1 MKSAMIRWIL
11 SLLLS
16 GTFVGRAGEPDLL
29 NPLPP
34 INDGPEKTVAVPLRP
49 PPPAIAPGAAN
60 AIRVGRPRP
69 PAFELK
75 DGDRVVWLGDRFLG
89 GEVANGYLETR
100 LTTQYPDRR
109 LTFRPLL
116 WLTNHPL
123 AQTREFA
130 GDWLQELLAEVAA
143 TKPTV
148 AIIGY
153 GTTMAQAGP
162 SAVPAF
168 RTNYMRL
175 IEGLKSVHPTN
186 PIRLVLLTPNGQP
199 SANADE
205 ALSPLNDSLKLV
217 AEVIRTFGT
226 NDAVEVVDL
235 FAWSMSDGAFVQ
247 SEAAKPGVAFPELTE
262 GAADPSPYGWIR
274 LTFGL
279 ERGLGWAPATWRLGY
294 LADGSLRGG
303 GFGVEILERHRS
315 AESATLKLRE
325 TRLPPSGLGAFDDPP
340 NSRPQCYMQVSG
352 FNPGVYELQVDGRP
366 ILRGSNGEWARYVIV
381 GKGPS
386 WDQTDQ
392 VRRLIVEKNRLF
404 LERWNPEGRAR
415 KESTLDPATVLADED
430 APIQEL
436 EKTIAQLKRP
446 VDRRYE
452 IKRVGDA
459 QPR

>member
-1 MKSAMIRWIL
+1 MKNTLIRWIL
-11 SLLLS
+11 SLPFL
-16 GTFVGRAGEPDLL
+16 GAFVVLAGEPDLL

-34 INDGPEKTVAVPLRP
+34 FNDGPEKSVTVPLRP
-49 PPPAIAPGAAN
+49 PPAITPTVGN
-60 AIRVGRPRP
+60 AIRVGRPAR
-69 PAFELK
+69 PAFHFK

-100 LTTQYPDRR
+100 LTTQFPDRR

-123 AQTREFA
+123 AQTRELA
-130 GDWLQELLAEVAA
+130 GDWLPELLAEVAA
-143 TKPTV
+143 AKPTV
-148 AIIGY
+148 ALLGY
-153 GTTMAQAGP
+153 GTTVAQAGP

-168 RTNYMRL
+168 RTNFTRL
-175 IEGLKSVHPTN
+175 IEGLKSVNPTN
-186 PIRLVLLTPNGQP
+186 PIRLVLLTPGGQP
-199 SANADE
+199 SAIADE
-205 ALSPLNDSLKLV
+205 ALSGLNATLKSV
-217 AEVIRTFGT
+217 ADLIQTFGT
-226 NDAVEVVDL
+226 NEAVEVVDL

-247 SEAAKPGVAFPELTE
+247 SEAAKPGMSFPELTD
-262 GAADPSPYGWIR
+262 GGTDPSPYGWIR

-294 LADGSLRGG
+294 FADGSLRGG
-303 GFGVEILERHRS
+303 GFGVEILERDRS
-315 AESATLKLRE
+315 DESATLKLRE
-325 TRLPPSGLGAFDDPP
+325 TMLPASGLGTFVDPP

-352 FNPGVYELQVDGRP
+352 FKPGLYELQVDGRP
-366 ILRGSNGEWARYVIV
+366 ILRGSHGEWARYKIV

-404 LERWNPEGRAR
+404 IERWNPAGRTR
-415 KESTLDPATVLADED
+415 KESPSDPATILAGDD
-430 APIQEL
+430 APIREL
-436 EKTIAQLKRP
+436 EEQISQLKRP